1 MNRDL
6 IKIES
11 DGYILEEIIQNK
23 ELLFYKKDSGK
34 IDIKVFDIL
43 YFKYITERILM
54 NDDTFSDNELIFT
67 YLNNSVKITIKSF
80 KNIFILYIINIY
92 ICSLYT
98 HLWPK

>member
-1 MNRDL
+1 MNRTL

-23 ELLFYKKDSGK
+23 ELLFYKIDSGK

-54 NDDTFSDNELIFT
+54 NDNTFSDNELIFT

-80 KNIFILYIINIY
+80 KKIKKYINSP
-92 ICSLYT
+92 CN
-98 HLWPK
+98 KK